1 MDFLDQVDS
10 FYIKMGVM
18 IAFALGYFLVTK
30 RNNLKWTL
38 QYLLYSYGIMMLLLS
53 ITIPHVF
60 PGYPDDMLALENKKR
75 LLYNLQKNSE
85 ALAETTQVV
94 REMALLTFA
103 LLVSVVSKII
113 KHYKLEKSAE

>member
-1 MDFLDQVDS
+1 MEFLEQMDS
-10 FYIKMGVM
+10 FYIKMGIIIV
-18 IAFALGYFLVTK
+18 FAIGYFFVARK
-30 RNNLKWTL
+30 DNLKLTL

-75 LLYNLQKNSE
+75 LLYHLQKSNE
-85 ALAETTQVV
+85 ALAETTQVI

-103 LLVSVVSKII
+103 ILVSVVSKMI
-113 KHYKLEKSAE
+113 KHFKLEKSAA